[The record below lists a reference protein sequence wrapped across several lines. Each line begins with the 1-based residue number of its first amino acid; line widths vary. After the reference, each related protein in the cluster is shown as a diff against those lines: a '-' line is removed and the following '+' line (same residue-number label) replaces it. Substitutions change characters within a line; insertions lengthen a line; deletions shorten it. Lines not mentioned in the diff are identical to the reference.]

1 MRLKSTPSR
10 FMGENN
16 SAFEARSD
24 GLASDLAEIHRPVE
38 SDGGVVSHRDVER
51 ESRLIATREPPHRG
65 FEQRSPEPAPAAVLR
80 HAEFGDERHGHPMR
94 NQDRAYDP
102 VALQGDVGRVRHE
115 LT

>member
-1 MRLKSTPSR
+1 MRLKATPSR

-38 SDGGVVSHRDVER
+38 SDGGVVSHRNVER

-80 HAEFGDERHGHPMR
+80 PAEVGAKRHGPPMR
-94 NQDRAYDP
+94 NQDSAHHP
-102 VALQGDVGRVRHE
+102 VALHGGRG
-115 LT
+115 